1 MEVVHCYYI
10 NPTYS
15 MNLEKLEKQTHAA
28 IDYWIGEYN
37 RYDFD
42 KIIQQPSENEW
53 SMGQVGIHL
62 WMSAKGFFFKNAE
75 KCLNKEGT
83 EKGRSKKLGAHLIFT
98 FKMLPPVKYEMP
110 RQVAVVPKQP
120 ETKEQLIGK
129 LEDIKKMATEYIHRI
144 PQSDPDLKIKHPFLG
159 WLNTAEW
166 ITLCNIHFR
175 HHMRQKARI
184 EKHFGWK

>member
-1 MEVVHCYYI
+1 
-10 NPTYS
+10 
-15 MNLEKLEKQTHAA
+15 MNLEKLEKQTHQA
-28 IDYWIGEYN
+28 IDYWIDEFN

-42 KIIQQPSENEW
+42 KIIMQPSENEW

-83 EKGRSKKLGAHLIFT
+83 EKGGSKKLGAHLIFT

-120 ETKEQLIGK
+120 ETKEQLISK

-166 ITLCNIHFR
+166 ITLCNIHCR

-184 EKHFGWK
+184 EKHFNW